1 MKFKKTLFIS
11 VILREASTKFSYPY
25 RNFFK
30 KEQQNV
36 TKKAYQKNIQLAVTL
51 YVTDSL
57 YEIYYEV
64 NELIENLTGDL
75 SVKIERMNAKE
86 LDLVDKLDKIHSL
99 NVKDVI
105 KLLPLTNHAS
115 FLITLNQLL
124 VESC

>member
-1 MKFKKTLFIS
+1 M
-11 VILREASTKFSYPY
+11 LREASTKFSYPY